1 MVGSDQSRQSPG
13 HFHFQDLDLSLAV
26 DMVDVKDWE
35 KSGVGAAPLQKREE
49 SEALEGFGQEPRG
62 RSFPPLIEIPQ

>member
-13 HFHFQDLDLSLAV
+13 HFHFQNLDLPLVV

-49 SEALEGFGQEPRG
+49 SEALKGFAQKP
-62 RSFPPLIEIPQ
+62 